1 MRGELGGLLERDNEL
16 ERIEAALTAAAG
28 GRGGLVVL
36 EGEPGTGKTALLRA
50 AEPLAVPAGLSV
62 MRARA
67 SEMEHGFPFG
77 VVRQWLDPRLR
88 VLGLAERDAL
98 FEGSAAHARAV
109 LEGAAGPSGSS
120 FATLDGLHWVL
131 AGLAERA
138 PLLAVVDDVHWA
150 DPDSR
155 RFLAFLAPRLA
166 DLPIALVVATRTGEG
181 SNDDL
186 SGALRTSR
194 PLHLGPLPE
203 EAVHALV
210 ETHLGQAGAETFA
223 IACHRATGGNPFLLH
238 ALLDE
243 LDRTGVEPTPAAA
256 ERILGLGP
264 RVVAT
269 AVVARLAQLSSE
281 APGVARLLS
290 ILGDGATRAE
300 LAAVAGLD
308 AATVARTLDELE
320 RAAIVA
326 PSDDARFVH
335 AITGNAIRSDMGR
348 ATRTEMHQRAA
359 RVLSERR
366 APAERIAAH
375 LLASGAPLDAA
386 ALATVRGAAQEARD
400 RGAADT
406 AVDLLRQALPHA
418 HDDVLRVGVL
428 AELAQL
434 EALTDGPACLG
445 HLTEALPLAAD
456 PAARVMIQGA
466 LARTLLFAGRPA
478 EAVAAAA
485 AAAGDVAALGD
496 ADLVHRFDALQ
507 FGPARMEP
515 SLRAVRRDLV
525 DRFRRD
531 GLRGDGPG
539 ARMFQAGISMHLSR
553 SLEVDAPTAVELA
566 EWALAEG
573 ILIEHD
579 NGGADYIGAVLA
591 LAAAD
596 SDRAREVLQ
605 AGRVAAR
612 RRGDVFAQAAC
623 SIFLCQDHLQR
634 GELQEAISAGELGLA
649 ASDACGIG
657 IGVPWGS
664 GYLALAQ
671 AQAGEVADARATL
684 DRADPS
690 GAVPDSGIWHTYLH
704 ARAEVRFLA
713 GDAEGA
719 LGAALECGERF
730 AGVEGTNPAVMPWRS
745 LAARCLLHLGTDSDG
760 ARALAGE
767 EVKLARRWT
776 APRALGR
783 ALRVEGLVLGGED
796 GRRCLAE
803 SEAVLR
809 SSTAR
814 LEHAETLLALGA
826 SQRRSNQ
833 RAAARAPLTEALAA
847 ARACGAAPLAAR
859 AAEELAAAG
868 GRPGRST
875 SSGLDALTPSERRVA
890 RLAADG
896 LTNRAIAQEL
906 FVSQKTVEFHLGQVF
921 RKLGIGA
928 RSELRERLPGPP
940 QPGPTS

>member
-1 MRGELGGLLERDNEL
+1 MRGELGRLLERDDEL
-16 ERIEAALTAAAG
+16 AQIDAALAAAAG
-28 GRGGLVVL
+28 GRGALVVL
-36 EGEPGTGKTALLRA
+36 DGEPGTGKTALLRA
-50 AEPLAVPAGLSV
+50 AEPLAAPAGLAV

-77 VVRQWLDPRLR
+77 VVRQWLDPYLR
-88 VLGLAERDAL
+88 GLGTPERDTL

-120 FATLDGLHWVL
+120 FATLDGLHWII
-131 AGLAERA
+131 AGLADRA

-155 RFLAFLAPRLA
+155 RFLAFLTPRLA

-181 SNDDL
+181 PDDAL
-186 SGALRTSR
+186 TGALHASR

-203 EAVHALV
+203 DAVHALV
-210 ETHLGQAGAETFA
+210 EAHLGQAGAETFA

-264 RVVAT
+264 RAVAT
-269 AVVARLAQLSSE
+269 AVVARLAQLSPD
-281 APGVARLLS
+281 APGVARVLG
-290 ILGDGATRAE
+290 ILGDGASRAE
-300 LAAVAGLD
+300 LAAVTGLD

-335 AITGNAIRSDMGR
+335 AITGNAIRNDMGR
-348 ATRTEMHQRAA
+348 ATRTELHQRAA
-359 RVLSERR
+359 RVLAERR

-375 LLASGAPLDAA
+375 LLASGAPLDAD
-386 ALATVRGAAQEARD
+386 ALATVREAANDACD
-400 RGAADT
+400 RGAVDT

-418 HDDVLRVGVL
+418 HDEGFRVGLLV
-428 AELAQL
+428 ELAQL
-434 EALTDGPACLG
+434 EALTDGPACLA
-445 HLTEALPLAAD
+445 HLDEALPLAAE
-456 PAARVMIQGA
+456 PAARVLIQGA

-478 EAVAAAA
+478 DAVDAAR
-485 AAAGDVAALGD
+485 AAAGDVATLGD
-496 ADLVHRFDALQ
+496 ADLAHRFDALQ

-515 SLRAVRRDLV
+515 SLRAVRLELV

-531 GLRGDGPG
+531 GLRSDGPG
-539 ARMFQAGISMHLSR
+539 ARGFQAGISMHLSR
-553 SLEVDAPTAVELA
+553 SLEVDAATAVELA
-566 EWALAEG
+566 GWALAEG

-596 SDRAREVLQ
+596 SDRGREVLQ
-605 AGRVAAR
+605 AGLVAAR

-634 GELQEAISAGELGLA
+634 GELQEAISAGEHGLA
-649 ASDACGIG
+649 ASEACGIG

-671 AQAGEVADARATL
+671 AEAGAVADAQATL
-684 DRADPS
+684 DRAAPS
-690 GAVPDSGIWHTYLH
+690 GAVPDSGIWHTFVH
-704 ARAEVRFLA
+704 ARAEVRYLA
-713 GDAEGA
+713 GDPAAA
-719 LGAALECGERF
+719 LDAALECGARF

-745 LAARCLLHLGTDSDG
+745 LAARCLLQLGTDPDA
-760 ARALAGE
+760 ARAFAGE
-767 EVKLARRWT
+767 EVELARRWT

-783 ALRVEGLVLGGED
+783 ALRVEGLALGGEA
-796 GRRCLAE
+796 GRQRLEE

-809 SSTAR
+809 GSSAR
-814 LEHAETLLALGA
+814 LEHAEVLLALGA
-826 SQRRSNQ
+826 SMRRSNQ
-833 RAAARAPLTEALAA
+833 RAAARGPLTEALAL
-847 ARACGAAPLAAR
+847 ARACGAAPVAVR

-868 GRPGRST
+868 GRPGRAT

-890 RLAADG
+890 RLAAAG
-896 LTNRAIAQEL
+896 RTNRAIAQEL

-928 RSELRERLPGPP
+928 RSELADHLPG
-940 QPGPTS
+940 T